1 MELWYALLVAE
12 GFWALAEF
20 LLWRERPPGGKQLF
34 QWVLLPLLLL
44 IFLAQVISPI
54 DPEAFAIAFAVV
66 GAFALVFA
74 TK

>member
-1 MELWYALLVAE
+1 V
-12 GFWALAEF
+12 
-20 LLWRERPPGGKQLF
+20 
-34 QWVLLPLLLL
+34 